1 MRSARKLPCE
11 ALHARLSRE
20 RGPAG
25 GRGGDGGAKD
35 ITRRRA
41 THSFSFVFSVVI
53 FSLKFMYSVLSVRYF
68 TRQARMNPMNCSAS
82 TRDQM
87 PSTRDHLPETRFV
100 LFYTF
105 FADKN
110 RIPENR
116 PLCVALDP
124 CERTK
129 WHGHRNAN
137 NSREHIQI
145 SAAFDSCEHLRKH
158 GDELTQLLGRVKKN
172 ISWSQSNSLC
182 YDSARTQN
190 RHTCDAFCDTLT
202 SRSFPRDECR
212 N

>member
-1 MRSARKLPCE
+1 
-11 ALHARLSRE
+11 
-20 RGPAG
+20 
-25 GRGGDGGAKD
+25 
-35 ITRRRA
+35 
-41 THSFSFVFSVVI
+41 
-53 FSLKFMYSVLSVRYF
+53 MYSVLAVRYF
-68 TRQARMNPMNCSAS
+68 HIRTFHICVEIHVFRSSSTIFYETSSYEPHELLGFSAAS

-100 LFYTF
+100 LFYAF

-110 RIPENR
+110 RIAENR

-202 SRSFPRDECR
+202 SKSFPRDECR